1 MYDEIIEEETKTVT
15 TIFNEK
21 NETCKKKI
29 CILLSFFALLIAVS
43 IYCYLIK
50 YKAKTYINI
59 LHHKITN

>member
-1 MYDEIIEEETKTVT
+1 MKLLKKKQKQLQQFLMKKMKPV
-15 TIFNEK
+15 
-21 NETCKKKI
+21 KKKI

-59 LHHKITN
+59 LRHKITN